1 MNLFELF
8 LNEGHDKSKENGSSI
23 SGYGNEMT
31 LMSNL
36 SIRPGIDYPDE
47 SEALLSQHHQHQQH
61 HLQQQQIQQQRG
73 KYLY

>member
-1 MNLFELF
+1 MFELF
-8 LNEGHDKSKENGSSI
+8 LNEVHDKSKENGSSI

-47 SEALLSQHHQHQQH
+47 SEALLSQHHQQH